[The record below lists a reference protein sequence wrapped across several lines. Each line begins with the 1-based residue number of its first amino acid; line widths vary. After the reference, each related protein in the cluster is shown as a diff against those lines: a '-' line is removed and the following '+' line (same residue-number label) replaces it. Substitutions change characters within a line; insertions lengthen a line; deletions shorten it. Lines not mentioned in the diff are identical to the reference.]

1 MLQRSSWQLS
11 YELSTML
18 SIVSRL
24 GRPEVTMEERKISV
38 VVDVSYERV
47 HRKLVQLALSRV
59 LNQGNI
65 VKLYTSP

>member
-11 YELSTML
+11 YELSTMP

-24 GRPEVTMEERKISV
+24 ERPEVTMEERKISV

-59 LNQGNI
+59 LNQGDT